1 MTTEIIAANQRA
13 PTLFDD
19 TAGMA
24 RTQNLM
30 HAVDSINRAYGR
42 GTIRL
47 AAEGIEQR
55 WKMRAGR
62 RSPAFTTCLSDV
74 VVAHAT

>member
-1 MTTEIIAANQRA
+1 
-13 PTLFDD
+13 
-19 TAGMA
+19 
-24 RTQNLM
+24 M

-55 WKMRAGR
+55 WKMLAGR
-62 RSPAFTTCLSDV
+62 RSPAFTTRLADV
-74 VVAHAT
+74 VVAQAV